1 MDKTLTKPST
11 SARLSRRAALLL
23 PVALGGCGLF
33 DNWFG
38 SSKKPLPGTRV
49 PISAVRRGLTVDEGV
64 PKVTL
69 PAPIRNAAWPQ
80 AGGNP
85 AHLLGHLAGNERLG
99 KAWGV
104 DIGSGGGYRRKLM
117 AQPIVGN
124 GLVFAMDSAARVTA
138 YDLGSGAR
146 RWRLDTKDDDVDST
160 NVGGGLAYEG
170 GTLYAVN
177 GLADLVAIDANTGNV
192 KWRTNFVE
200 PARSAPTIAEGRLF
214 LITIQ
219 DKLLGLAADD
229 GRTLWTHQAQNA
241 ATAVLGQPAPA
252 YASGL
257 VVAGFGSGEISAL
270 RADTG
275 TLVWSDSLGANRAR
289 ASAADLS
296 SIRGVPVISK
306 GQVFA
311 IGLGGL
317 AVGIDLPAG
326 RRLWERQVAGEDNPW
341 VAGSWMFIIST
352 SQEVAAINTDD
363 GRVAWVSA
371 LPRWENPE
379 KQRDAL
385 TWYGPLL
392 VGDRLIVTGTSG
404 EALALSPYTG
414 EILGQQELSGPASG
428 VGPIV
433 ADGTV
438 LIMTDDG
445 KLSAWR

>member
-1 MDKTLTKPST
+1 MTVPGSGP
-11 SARLSRRAALLL
+11 RLSRRATLLL
-23 PVALGGCGLF
+23 PIALGGCGLF
-33 DNWFG
+33 DDWFG
-38 SSKKPLPGTRV
+38 SSKKPLPGKREA
-49 PISAVRRGLTVDEGV
+49 ISAVRRGLTVDEGA

-69 PAPIRNAAWPQ
+69 PPPIRNAAWPQ

-85 AHLLGHLAGNERLG
+85 AHLLGHLAGNERLTRT
-99 KAWGV
+99 WSV
-104 DIGSGGGYRRKLM
+104 DIGAGGGYRRKLM
-117 AQPIVGN
+117 AQPIVAN
-124 GLVFAMDSAARVTA
+124 GLVFAMDSAAKVTA

-160 NVGGGLAYEG
+160 NVGGGLAYES

-177 GLADLVAIDANTGNV
+177 GLADLVAIEADTGKE
-192 KWRTNFVE
+192 KWRTNFTE

-214 LITIQ
+214 LVTIQ

-229 GRTLWTHQAQNA
+229 GRLLWSHQAQNP
-241 ATAVLGQPAPA
+241 ATSVLGQPAPA
-252 YASGL
+252 YSSGL
-257 VVAGFGSGEISAL
+257 VVGGFGSGELSAL

-296 SIRGVPVISK
+296 SIRGIPVVSK

-317 AVGIDLPAG
+317 AVGMDLPAG

-352 SQEVAAINTDD
+352 NQEVAAINTDD

-379 KQRDAL
+379 KQRGAL

-392 VGDRLIVTGTSG
+392 VGDRLIVAGTSA
-404 EALALSPYTG
+404 EALALSPYSG
-414 EILGQQELSGPASG
+414 EILGRQELSAAASG

-445 KLSAWR
+445 RLTAWR